1 TATFRL
7 VVHVNSTAPVG
18 DQISNTAIVTTT
30 TNETNANNN
39 RGFSS
44 ADIEAAPMGLPEC
57 NINTLNQPG
66 QAGTAVIVEDADNPG
81 SNVLL
86 VTGTS
91 RGDVIVVEPQP
102 RSQGLMRVVQNKHI
116 IVTFISTDVQR
127 IVIFGQ
133 QGNDRITVSGALFQ
147 PATIFGGDGN
157 DTIVG

>member
-1 TATFRL
+1 VDSDAAIGSQITNTADVTDQNQDNDSATATST
-7 VVHVNSTAPVG
+7 VVKA
-18 DQISNTAIVTTT
+18 
-30 TNETNANNN
+30 
-39 RGFSS
+39 
-44 ADIEAAPMGLPEC
+44 GLPEC
-57 NINTLNQPG
+57 DISTLNEPG
-66 QAGTAVIVEDADNPG
+66 QPGTAVIADDADNPG

-157 DTIVG
+157 DTIVGGSGDDQISG